1 MALAR
6 YMSRVSIYYLQTRTA
21 VETLQRTED
30 EHVATL
36 PRTKRQE
43 QAFARREQLI
53 RTALRLFSEKG
64 YRGASVRDIARS
76 AGVNEALLYHYF
88 KSKADLFRA
97 VLNQYA
103 PLRVFGA
110 TPPSETPLHP
120 AYDSLD
126 DALQGYGRML
136 VARIRENRAFIVT
149 MLTEAPGDPEL
160 GAILSEFLQ
169 ATNEEIMRFLSEYR
183 QSGQIDTRIPIE
195 TAAHVLQGSLLFQFL
210 TEVARAPTSPSDD
223 DKVVSD
229 IVSVL
234 LAGLAPR

>member
-1 MALAR
+1 MA
-6 YMSRVSIYYLQTRTA
+6 TTP
-21 VETLQRTED
+21 
-30 EHVATL
+30 H
-36 PRTKRQE
+36 TKRQD
-43 QAFARREQLI
+43 QAIARREQLVH
-53 RTALRLFSEKG
+53 TAMRLFSEKG

-88 KSKADLFRA
+88 KGKADLFRA

-110 TPPSETPLHP
+110 APHSGAAAHP

-126 DALQGYGRML
+126 DALQEYGRML

-169 ATNEEIMRFLSEYR
+169 ATNEDITQFLNEYR
-183 QSGQIDTRIPIE
+183 QNGQIDNRIPIE
-195 TAAHVLQGSLLFQFL
+195 TAARVLQGSLLFQFL
-210 TEVARAPTSPSDD
+210 REVVRAPSSPSDD